1 MLSVRRAIGDALPVA
16 AVAVVGVAC
25 CAGLPVIATLL
36 GGLALGAV
44 LGIAGGVLV
53 AAALLA
59 GAVLVFRGLRRRSSG
74 VAR

>member
-1 MLSVRRAIGDALPVA
+1 MLSVRRAIGDGLPVA
-16 AVAVVGVAC
+16 AVAVAC

-59 GAVLVFRGLRRRSSG
+59 GAVLVFRRRRRRSSG